1 MRKKV
6 YFYTVFVIGPEKTMF
21 DGHLLQ
27 KQTFGVAIGAN
38 LKDYQDMKKA
48 NDTLPRYVRVTGTI
62 TAHTSAMHGE
72 LHQQLYSLVAAQDR
86 QKLHLTDELLKAW
99 NDLIAQEVEQ
109 NNAQPDKELTAKM
122 RRLDGD
128 RDALLSQLFSA
139 VRNNR
144 RSPVEA
150 LREPAKRL
158 VPIMDSYKGIQRE
171 MLQAE
176 SLLVNGL
183 LMDLAKLPTDT
194 AALGLTTVIA
204 MLKSTND
211 EFEQLERKR
220 INDADKS
227 GLTSTKAVR
236 PLTDEKFYEV
246 RGNIEAAF
254 YYATTVAD
262 KQMIATLVGNLNAM
276 LARYATARK
285 VSKAQQA
292 IARQMELES
301 NHRRI
306 APLLPALAAKT
317 GHAAGDLSFTGRTLI
332 RNYELRYEL
341 RMASSGKTLWARLVG
356 GELVFVK
363 TKPSAKGCGSAT
375 LKPKDKKPGDGG
387 ASGKDGN
394 GGKGDDGS
402 LYKGGS
408 GGKGKDASGKGKDTG
423 GDDAPGKEK
432 SPDGG
437 QGDATVTPKA

>member
-1 MRKKV
+1 
-6 YFYTVFVIGPEKTMF
+6 
-21 DGHLLQ
+21 
-27 KQTFGVAIGAN
+27 
-38 LKDYQDMKKA
+38 MKN
-48 NDTLPRYVRVTGTI
+48 NDNLPRYVRVNTGI
-62 TAHTSAMHGE
+62 TVHTSAMHGE
-72 LHQQLYSLVAAQDR
+72 LHQQLYNLIAAQDN

-99 NDLIAQEVEQ
+99 NDLIMQAVEL
-109 NNAQPDKELTAKM
+109 NNAQQDTELTAKM
-122 RRLDGD
+122 QQLDDD

-139 VRNNR
+139 IRNNR
-144 RSPVEA
+144 RSPVKA
-150 LREPAKRL
+150 LREPAERL
-158 VPIMDSYKGIQRE
+158 VKLVDSYKGIQRE
-171 MLQAE
+171 VLQAE
-176 SLLVNGL
+176 SLHVNGL
-183 LMDLAKLPTDT
+183 LMDLAKQSADT
-194 AALGLTTVIA
+194 AALGLTAVIA
-204 MLKSTND
+204 MLKTTNE
-211 EFEQLERKR
+211 EFEQLELKR
-220 INDADKS
+220 IDGTDKS
-227 GLTSTKAVR
+227 GLSSTSALR

-246 RGNIEAAF
+246 RGNVEAAF

-363 TKPSAKGCGSAT
+363 TKPSAKGSGSAT

-387 ASGKDGN
+387 ASGKGGN
-394 GGKGDDGS
+394 GGKGDAGS
-402 LYKGGS
+402 LYKGGD
-408 GGKGKDASGKGKDTG
+408 GGKGDDASGKGKDAG
-423 GDDAPGKEK
+423 GDDAPDKEK